1 MRDNKII
8 VVVFNNNY
16 ILERFDMAVDNQST
30 ALGPGIVLG
39 TDVRRFENPSVLVCI
54 YRPGRNRVTEDN

>member
-1 MRDNKII
+1 
-8 VVVFNNNY
+8 
-16 ILERFDMAVDNQST
+16 MAEDNQST

-39 TDVRRFENPSVLVCI
+39 TDVRWFENPSVFVCI